1 VTDNSTSSGADSNE
15 EMTVETTSVFR
26 ADFLNELDAPASSG
40 TEGSVSGVEGLPTGS
55 ALLVVKRGPNAGSR
69 FLLDQATT
77 SAGRHPDS
85 DIFLDDVTVRR
96 RQPQRHLRQPR
107 TRRLGGALQR
117 RRGADRQV
125 PVGLPDRAQERRRQ
139 LERLVTA
146 PDTPAFAGMSIGAV
160 LDLLRPDFPD
170 VTISKIRF
178 LEAEGLVTP
187 ERTPSGYRRFTAYDC
202 ARLRFVLTAQ
212 RDHYLPLKVIKAQ
225 LDEQPDGELPT
236 VGSAYAAPRLVPVSD
251 APADGMGAD
260 AASVARTPVRLSRED
275 LLARSGVDEA
285 LLGSLV
291 KAGVIKPGAAG
302 FFDEYAVVTAQCA
315 KALAEY
321 GVEPRH
327 LRAFRSAADRQ
338 SDLIAQIAG
347 PVDKA
352 GREGA
357 RDRADDL
364 AREVAALAITLH
376 TSLIK
381 SAVRDV
387 LDR

>member
-1 VTDNSTSSGADSNE
+1 
-15 EMTVETTSVFR
+15 M
-26 ADFLNELDAPASSG
+26 
-40 TEGSVSGVEGLPTGS
+40 
-55 ALLVVKRGPNAGSR
+55 
-69 FLLDQATT
+69 
-77 SAGRHPDS
+77 
-85 DIFLDDVTVRR
+85 
-96 RQPQRHLRQPR
+96 
-107 TRRLGGALQR
+107 
-117 RRGADRQV
+117 
-125 PVGLPDRAQERRRQ
+125 
-139 LERLVTA
+139 TA
-146 PDTPAFAGMSIGAV
+146 PDTPLAGMSIGAV

-225 LDEQPDGELPT
+225 LDGQPDGELPA
-236 VGSAYAAPRLVPVSD
+236 VPEAASAYAVPRLVPVSND
-251 APADGMGAD
+251 EGVPGVVSAVSPAQ
-260 AASVARTPVRLSRED
+260 VRLSRED
-275 LLARSGVDEA
+275 VLERSGVDDA
-285 LLGSLV
+285 LLTALV
-291 KAGVIKPGAAG
+291 KAGVIRPGPAG
-302 FFDEYAVVTAQCA
+302 LFDEYAVVAAQCA
-315 KALAEY
+315 GALAEY
-321 GVEPRH
+321 GIEPRH

-347 PVDKA
+347 PVDKTRRA
-352 GREGA
+352 GA

>member
-1 VTDNSTSSGADSNE
+1 
-15 EMTVETTSVFR
+15 
-26 ADFLNELDAPASSG
+26 
-40 TEGSVSGVEGLPTGS
+40 
-55 ALLVVKRGPNAGSR
+55 
-69 FLLDQATT
+69 
-77 SAGRHPDS
+77 
-85 DIFLDDVTVRR
+85 
-96 RQPQRHLRQPR
+96 
-107 TRRLGGALQR
+107 
-117 RRGADRQV
+117 
-125 PVGLPDRAQERRRQ
+125 
-139 LERLVTA
+139 VTA
-146 PDTPAFAGMSIGAV
+146 PDTPALAGMSIGAV

-202 ARLRFVLTAQ
+202 ARLRFILTAQ

-225 LDEQPDGELPT
+225 LDDQPDGELPAI
-236 VGSAYAAPRLVPVSD
+236 GSAYAVPRLVPVSD
-251 APADGMGAD
+251 DTHSDASDVGAGRS
-260 AASVARTPVRLSRED
+260 AARPQVRLSRED
-275 LLARSGVDEA
+275 VLAKSGVDDE
-285 LLGSLV
+285 LLSTLV
-291 KAGVIKPGAAG
+291 RAGVIKTGQAG
-302 FFDEYAVVTAQCA
+302 FFDEYTVVTLQCA
-315 KALAEY
+315 QALADY
-321 GVEPRH
+321 GIEPRH

-347 PVDKA
+347 PVDKTRRA
-352 GREGA
+352 GA

>member
-1 VTDNSTSSGADSNE
+1 
-15 EMTVETTSVFR
+15 
-26 ADFLNELDAPASSG
+26 
-40 TEGSVSGVEGLPTGS
+40 
-55 ALLVVKRGPNAGSR
+55 
-69 FLLDQATT
+69 
-77 SAGRHPDS
+77 
-85 DIFLDDVTVRR
+85 
-96 RQPQRHLRQPR
+96 
-107 TRRLGGALQR
+107 
-117 RRGADRQV
+117 
-125 PVGLPDRAQERRRQ
+125 
-139 LERLVTA
+139 
-146 PDTPAFAGMSIGAV
+146 MSIGAV

-202 ARLRFVLTAQ
+202 ARLRFILTAQ
-212 RDHYLPLKVIKAQ
+212 RDQYLPLKVIKTQ
-225 LDEQPDGELPT
+225 LDAQPDGELPRS
-236 VGSAYAAPRLVPVSD
+236 GSAYGVPRLVSVDTESGD
-251 APADGMGAD
+251 D
-260 AASVARTPVRLSRED
+260 AASVARTQARLRRED
-275 LLARSGVDEA
+275 LLSRSGIDDA
-285 LLGSLV
+285 LLNELV
-291 KAGVIKPGAAG
+291 KGGIVKPGTAG
-302 FFDEYAVVTAQCA
+302 FFDEHSVVIAQCA
-315 KALAEY
+315 KALADY

-347 PVDKA
+347 PVVKA
-352 GREGA
+352 GKAGA

>member
-1 VTDNSTSSGADSNE
+1 
-15 EMTVETTSVFR
+15 MTQPEP
-26 ADFLNELDAPASSG
+26 AP
-40 TEGSVSGVEGLPTGS
+40 
-55 ALLVVKRGPNAGSR
+55 
-69 FLLDQATT
+69 
-77 SAGRHPDS
+77 
-85 DIFLDDVTVRR
+85 
-96 RQPQRHLRQPR
+96 
-107 TRRLGGALQR
+107 
-117 RRGADRQV
+117 
-125 PVGLPDRAQERRRQ
+125 
-139 LERLVTA
+139 
-146 PDTPAFAGMSIGAV
+146 AGMSIGAV

-187 ERTPSGYRRFTAYDC
+187 QRSAAGYRRFTAYDC

-212 RDHYLPLKVIKAQ
+212 REQYLPLKVIKAQ
-225 LDEQPDGELPT
+225 LDAQPNGELPT
-236 VGSAYAAPRLVPVSD
+236 LGSAYTVPRLVQITGDYSVD
-251 APADGMGAD
+251 TDGAGTEAVAPAQ
-260 AASVARTPVRLSRED
+260 VRLSRED
-275 LLARSGVDEA
+275 LLSRSGVDNA
-285 LLGSLV
+285 LLAALV
-291 KAGVIKPGAAG
+291 TAGVIKPGPAG
-302 FFDEYAVVTAQCA
+302 FFDEHSVTIAQCA
-315 KALAEY
+315 GALADY

-347 PVDKA
+347 PVAAAGKA
-352 GREGA
+352 GA

>member
-1 VTDNSTSSGADSNE
+1 
-15 EMTVETTSVFR
+15 
-26 ADFLNELDAPASSG
+26 
-40 TEGSVSGVEGLPTGS
+40 
-55 ALLVVKRGPNAGSR
+55 
-69 FLLDQATT
+69 
-77 SAGRHPDS
+77 
-85 DIFLDDVTVRR
+85 
-96 RQPQRHLRQPR
+96 
-107 TRRLGGALQR
+107 
-117 RRGADRQV
+117 
-125 PVGLPDRAQERRRQ
+125 
-139 LERLVTA
+139 
-146 PDTPAFAGMSIGAV
+146 MSIGAV

-202 ARLRFVLTAQ
+202 ARLRFILTAQ
-212 RDHYLPLKVIKAQ
+212 RDQYLPLKVIKAH
-225 LDEQPDGELPT
+225 LDAQPDGELPRS
-236 VGSAYAAPRLVPVSD
+236 GSAYGVPRLVPVDSES
-251 APADGMGAD
+251 AADDGV
-260 AASVARTPVRLSRED
+260 SVAQSQVRLRRED
-275 LLARSGVDEA
+275 LLSRSGIDDAMLNE
-285 LLGSLV
+285 LV
-291 KAGVIKPGAAG
+291 KGGIVKPGAAG
-302 FFDEYAVVTAQCA
+302 FFDDHSVVIAQCA

-347 PVDKA
+347 PVVKA
-352 GREGA
+352 GKAGA

>member
-1 VTDNSTSSGADSNE
+1 
-15 EMTVETTSVFR
+15 M
-26 ADFLNELDAPASSG
+26 
-40 TEGSVSGVEGLPTGS
+40 
-55 ALLVVKRGPNAGSR
+55 
-69 FLLDQATT
+69 
-77 SAGRHPDS
+77 
-85 DIFLDDVTVRR
+85 
-96 RQPQRHLRQPR
+96 
-107 TRRLGGALQR
+107 
-117 RRGADRQV
+117 
-125 PVGLPDRAQERRRQ
+125 
-139 LERLVTA
+139 TA
-146 PDTPAFAGMSIGAV
+146 PDTPALAGMSIGAV

-202 ARLRFVLTAQ
+202 ARLRFILTAQ
-212 RDHYLPLKVIKAQ
+212 RDQYLPLKVIKTQ
-225 LDEQPDGELPT
+225 LDAQADGELPRS
-236 VGSAYAAPRLVPVSD
+236 GSAYGVPRLVSVDTESGD
-251 APADGMGAD
+251 D
-260 AASVARTPVRLSRED
+260 AASVAPTQARLRRED
-275 LLARSGVDEA
+275 LLSRSGIDDA
-285 LLGSLV
+285 LLNELV
-291 KAGVIKPGAAG
+291 KGGIVKPGTAG
-302 FFDEYAVVTAQCA
+302 FFDEHSVVIAQCA
-315 KALAEY
+315 KALADY

-347 PVDKA
+347 PVVKA
-352 GREGA
+352 GKAGA